1 MPVQVKVKMQ
11 KKAAQ
16 HSHKVVLLT
25 LTVVATFAS
34 NAVMLAED
42 LKLVVNGQLG
52 AIPFTH
58 FWQSTGFW

>member
-1 MPVQVKVKMQ
+1 MPVQVKVRMQ

-16 HSHKVVLLT
+16 HSNKLALLM

-34 NAVMLAED
+34 NVVTLAED

-52 AIPFTH
+52 AIPFSH
-58 FWQSTGFW
+58 FWKSTGFW